1 MKKPRPKKAKAK
13 RGRRAAG
20 ESRRVILDAAV
31 KRLAEGG
38 PEAIRLQDLARDVGL
53 SHPTILHH
61 FGSREGL
68 MQALA
73 QDAQDSLSAEVLRA
87 LSVPA
92 KEATI
97 SNLVMRVFESL
108 GDSGHARLLAWRGL
122 SNDDPLPEHSEQA
135 MLQQLTD
142 AVHSRRAEDARA
154 RGTEV
159 PTREDSAFVVRL
171 LGAAL
176 LGDAIVGPVYD
187 LRAELD
193 GQRDPQQRFRAWLAE
208 LVTKHV
214 TGEAAPS
221 EDS

>member
-1 MKKPRPKKAKAK
+1 MKNPRPKKATAS
-13 RGRRAAG
+13 RRAAG
-20 ESRRVILDAAV
+20 ESRRAILDAAA

-38 PEAIRLQDLARDVGL
+38 PEAIRLQDIARDVGL

-61 FGSREGL
+61 FGSRDGL
-68 MQALA
+68 TQALA
-73 QDAQDSLSAEVLRA
+73 QDAQDRLSAKVLRA
-87 LSVPA
+87 LAVPA

-97 SNLVMRVFESL
+97 SKLVMGVFESL
-108 GDSGHARLLAWRGL
+108 GDSGDARLLAWRSL
-122 SNDDPLPEHSEQA
+122 SNVEPLPEHTEQA

-142 AVHSRRAEDARA
+142 AVHSRRAEDARV
-154 RGTEV
+154 RGVEV
-159 PTREDSAFVVRL
+159 PTREDSAFIVRL

-176 LGDAIVGPVYD
+176 LGDAMAAPVFN

-208 LVTKHV
+208 LVTRHII
-214 TGEAAPS
+214 GQAASS